1 MKKVVEDHKGMVK
14 SFKHLA
20 RAISSAGQSAPLIRV
35 RSLVQIQHSP
45 LVSQSKSNTMR
56 IILIACLVK
65 TL

>member
-1 MKKVVEDHKGMVK
+1 MKKVVEDHKGVVK

-45 LVSQSKSNTMR
+45 LVSQSNIMR
-56 IILIACLVK
+56 IRLIACSVK
-65 TL
+65 AL